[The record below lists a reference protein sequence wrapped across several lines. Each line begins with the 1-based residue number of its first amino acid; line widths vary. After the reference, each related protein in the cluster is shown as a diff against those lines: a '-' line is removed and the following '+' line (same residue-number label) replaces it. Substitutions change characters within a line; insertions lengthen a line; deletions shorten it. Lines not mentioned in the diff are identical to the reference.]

1 MVSWTP
7 EGRIGPCRD
16 TFSASPTA
24 SAAKTMRMPSNCR
37 MIEQHGKKPLRPVA
51 SCSKTRTANSK
62 PNQEWRMDVNDENQE
77 LIFSLML
84 IPEVYKKLDL

>member
-1 MVSWTP
+1 MP
-7 EGRIGPCRD
+7 RYF
-16 TFSASPTA
+16 FSITHGERRQDHEDALELPDDRAAWEEAT
-24 SAAKTMRMPSNCR
+24 SACGELLKDAD
-37 MIEQHGKKPLRPVA
+37 GKL
-51 SCSKTRTANSK
+51 K